1 MRAYI
6 ILAAVAVGLAAPAV
20 AQNTKGTGA
29 EDKTTTTTN
38 PIGTSINGPPTAPHG
53 HDRAPDTPIDRGNP
67 TATKNS
73 QAPGDSR
80 KGVLGK

>member
-1 MRAYI
+1 M
-6 ILAAVAVGLAAPAV
+6 AAMALGFAAPAV

-38 PIGTSINGPPTAPHG
+38 PVGTSINVPPTASRPG
-53 HDRAPDTPIDRGNP
+53 DRAPDTPIDRGNP

-73 QAPGDSR
+73 QTASDQKKEPPG
-80 KGVLGK
+80 K